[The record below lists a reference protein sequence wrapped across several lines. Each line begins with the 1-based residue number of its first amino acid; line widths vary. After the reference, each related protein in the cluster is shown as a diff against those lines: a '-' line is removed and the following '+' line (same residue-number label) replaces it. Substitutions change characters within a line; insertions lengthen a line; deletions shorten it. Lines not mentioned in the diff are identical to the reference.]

1 MREHENEREQD
12 PAYGTGGEQPPAH
25 GASSAQPPTFGAAG
39 EPPAYEAASEPPAH
53 GAASE
58 ESTYTAGTDPAYG
71 AAAGQAAHEAADDQ
85 PHDEPGSQHTDAFW
99 TGGYQSPSYGSDPD
113 QPPGYGGGAQA
124 PGYGSSAPHPS
135 GYVAGE
141 QHTQA
146 FAAGGQPPAYSESWQ
161 SPGGGW
167 PPPPS
172 GPYGPWGT
180 PPSPPPRRGRRAVAF
195 AAVAILG
202 VGIGAVA
209 AVGLTRG
216 PGPASS
222 NPSAGAVPTPG
233 SPRAPLQNTGTSK
246 INAAAIAQSVSP
258 SVADVTSKIKYT
270 SETAEGT
277 GIVLSSSGLV
287 LTNNHVVN
295 GAARVTAQIDGAG
308 PVYTARVLGTDSTH
322 DVALL
327 QLVGASGLKAAAM
340 GDSSKTEIGD
350 SVVALGNE
358 GGQGGAPTVT
368 KGAITNLNRKIT
380 AGDQGSENTETLYGM
395 LQTDAHIGSGDS
407 GGPLVNAS
415 GQVIGMDTAAAT
427 SSFGQSESVGFA
439 IPINHALSIARQIAA
454 GQGSSTIQIGLPAFL
469 GVRVCPS
476 ISGAAQCLADSATGL
491 GNTPIAPV
499 KSGAL
504 VQTALPGTPAQSAG
518 IAPGD
523 VIVRLDGTNV
533 TSAESLTRA
542 MRSHRPGQSVPVS
555 WVDGNGQRHTANVT
569 LVTGPAN

>member
-12 PAYGTGGEQPPAH
+12 PAYGTGGEQPPSD
-25 GASSAQPPTFGAAG
+25 GASIDQPPTFGAAG
-39 EPPAYEAASEPPAH
+39 EPPAY
-53 GAASE
+53 GATGE
-58 ESTYTAGTDPAYG
+58 GPAYG
-71 AAAGQAAHEAADDQ
+71 ATGEQ
-85 PHDEPGSQHTDAFW
+85 PPQDGTGGQHTDAFW
-99 TGGYQSPSYGSDPD
+99 TGGYQPPSYGSGAD
-113 QPPGYGGGAQA
+113 QPPGYGSGAQ
-124 PGYGSSAPHPS
+124 YPS
-135 GYVAGE
+135 GYGAGE

-146 FAAGGQPPAYSESWQ
+146 FAVGGQQPPAYSESWQ

-180 PPSPPPRRGRRAVAF
+180 PPSPSPRRGRRAVAF

-209 AVGLTRG
+209 AVALTRG
-216 PGPASS
+216 SGPASS
-222 NPSAGAVPTPG
+222 GPGAGAVPTPG
-233 SPRAPLQNTGTSK
+233 SERAPLHNTDTSK
-246 INAAAIAQSVSP
+246 INASAIAQSVSP

-277 GIVLSSSGLV
+277 GIVISSSGLV

-295 GAARVTAQIDGAG
+295 GATRVTAQIDGTG

-327 QLVGASGLKAAAM
+327 QLVGASRLKAAAM
-340 GDSSKTEIGD
+340 GDSSKVAIGD

-358 GGQGGAPTVT
+358 GGQGGTPTVT

-380 AGDQGSENTETLYGM
+380 AGDQGTQDTETLYGM

-427 SSFGQSESVGFA
+427 SGLGQSESIGFA

-454 GQGSSTIQIGLPAFL
+454 GQGSSTVQIGLPAFL

-476 ISGAAQCLADSATGL
+476 IAGAAQCLSDGAAGF
-491 GNTPIAPV
+491 GNTRIAPV

-504 VQTALPGTPAQSAG
+504 VQTVLPGTPAQSAG
-518 IAPGD
+518 ITSGD
-523 VIVRLDGTNV
+523 VIIRLDGRAV
-533 TSAESLTRA
+533 TSARSLTKA
-542 MRSHRPGQSVPVS
+542 MRSHRPGQSVPVT
-555 WVDGNGQRHTANVT
+555 WVDGSGQRHTANVT
-569 LVTGPAN
+569 LMTGPAN